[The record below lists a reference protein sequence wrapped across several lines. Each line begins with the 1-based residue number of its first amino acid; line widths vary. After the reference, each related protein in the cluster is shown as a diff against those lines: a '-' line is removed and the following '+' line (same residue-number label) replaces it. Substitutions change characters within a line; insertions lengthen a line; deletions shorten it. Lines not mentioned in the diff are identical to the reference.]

1 MTCGELWIKVDVNH
15 LLFYPLSSRQ
25 SSLVALCTCGD
36 FTFLSLLFSLS
47 PLSSCLSSITLFT
60 YTTPHANCF
69 PRVTV
74 AHTPCQFLTH
84 LQSLS
89 PPPASHFT
97 PLRIQN
103 SFAFPFFLSLPLCLC
118 SVLPSITSYLVIPE
132 TRVD

>member
-25 SSLVALCTCGD
+25 SSLVALCTCRD

-89 PPPASHFT
+89 PPRIPFYSSQDPKLICLSIFSVTAS
-97 PLRIQN
+97 L
-103 SFAFPFFLSLPLCLC
+103 
-118 SVLPSITSYLVIPE
+118 SVLCTSLHHFLPCY
-132 TRVD
+132 T

>member
-36 FTFLSLLFSLS
+36 FTFLSLLLSFS

-74 AHTPCQFLTH
+74 SHTPCQFLTH
-84 LQSLS
+84 LQSPPTPPHPILLLS
-89 PPPASHFT
+89 RSKTHLPFTFFFHCLSVCGLYFPP
-97 PLRIQN
+97 
-103 SFAFPFFLSLPLCLC
+103 SLPTLL
-118 SVLPSITSYLVIPE
+118 YLRPV
-132 TRVD
+132 